1 MEKLRIGM
9 FFALALALASG
20 PVGCGD
26 DDSTSDDDDDTS
38 EETDEGD
45 EGGSGGRGEA
55 GDGEAGDGEAGSSG
69 DGESG
74 SGGDGESGEGGSGGS
89 GEDDCPA
96 IEDRDEELIEGEIDA
111 DATWS
116 CDTVYILTDLA
127 FVVGDSTLTI
137 EKGTVVQGDAASAL
151 IVTRGSQLVTEG
163 TADAPVVFTSSADE
177 GTRLSGD
184 WGGVVMLGA
193 APINVTGGENRIEGL
208 DPTDDRGLYGGDD
221 DAHDCGSLAYT
232 RIEFAGFELS
242 IDNELNGLTLGGCGA
257 DTSVSYVQVHR
268 GFDDG
273 IEIFGGG
280 PTLDHIVLTGNQDDQ
295 FDTDFGNVGTVQFLV
310 IQQDPDGVNSSDP
323 QGFEWD
329 NNGDDNDATP
339 RSAPTVYNATL
350 VGANDSAGIQN
361 GIILRRGTWGVLR
374 NLIVLGFPVSALD
387 VRDAASVAG
396 TEEDPPELMIEN
408 SLFFENGGDG
418 MTHFPAEPTD
428 GTADDDDAAFVEEDF
443 FTDAARE
450 NVFDEDPELGDAYSL
465 TAPDFVPAAGS
476 PAADGAATPP
486 SGFDTSATYMGAFE
500 PGGDDW
506 TEGWT
511 AYPEE

>member
-1 MEKLRIGM
+1 MNKLRIGLLVA
-9 FFALALALASG
+9 FALAAAPAL
-20 PVGCGD
+20 GCGD
-26 DDSTSDDDDDTS
+26 DDTTDDDTG
-38 EETDEGD
+38 TDEDTAGTGGD
-45 EGGSGGRGEA
+45 DDPEAGNGGGGNAGNDDSDGGEAGGGSGNGGSGGT
-55 GDGEAGDGEAGSSG
+55 GS
-69 DGESG
+69 EP
-74 SGGDGESGEGGSGGS
+74 
-89 GEDDCPA
+89 DCPDA
-96 IEDRDEELIEGEIDA
+96 DDRDEELIEGEIDA
-111 DATWS
+111 DTTWT

-137 EKGTVVQGDAASAL
+137 EAGTIVKGDAASAL
-151 IVTRGSQLVTEG
+151 IVTSGSRLVTEG
-163 TADAPVVFTSSADE
+163 TASAPVVFTSSADE
-177 GTRLSGD
+177 GTRQPGD
-184 WGGVVMLGA
+184 WGGIAMLGA

-221 DAHDCGSLAYT
+221 DAHDCGSLEYT

-242 IDNELNGLTLGGCGA
+242 IDNELNGLTLGGCGSG
-257 DTSVSYVQVHR
+257 TTVSYVQVHK

-295 FDTDFGNVGTVQFLV
+295 FDSDFGNVGTVQFLV
-310 IQQDPDGVNSSDP
+310 LQQDPDGVNSSDP

-350 VGANDSAGIQN
+350 VGANDAAGIQN
-361 GIILRRGTWGVLR
+361 GMILRRGTWGVLR
-374 NLIVLGFPVSALD
+374 NFVVLGFPVSALD
-387 VRDAASVAG
+387 VRDPASVAG
-396 TEEDPPELMIEN
+396 TEEDPPELTIEN
-408 SLFFENGGDG
+408 SLFFENGADG
-418 MTHFPAEPTD
+418 MTHFPDEPTD
-428 GTADDDDAAFVEEDF
+428 GTADDDDMGFVEEDF

-450 NVFDEDPELGDAYSL
+450 NVFDEDPELGDPYSL
-465 TAPDFVPAAGS
+465 TAPDFVPADGS

-506 TEGWT
+506 TEGWA
-511 AYPEE
+511 AYPED